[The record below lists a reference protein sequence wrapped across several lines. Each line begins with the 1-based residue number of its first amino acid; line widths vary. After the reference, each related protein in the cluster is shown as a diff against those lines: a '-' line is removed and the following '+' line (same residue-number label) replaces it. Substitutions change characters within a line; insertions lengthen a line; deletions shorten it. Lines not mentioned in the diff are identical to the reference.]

1 MVAIDESHVYHPLLM
16 LIFEH
21 VFAYYMPK
29 TALVPRSIGAD
40 WTKLSRDK
48 EMALFM
54 AKDPLTFPYGPRFKT
69 AFELLD
75 SAQLVQQHYLPSI
88 ANIEIPLLVLHGSGD
103 ETTKSS
109 MSLKMVNDIAHKQS
123 TLERRISRTHM
134 LFEGGVH
141 SLLSDIK
148 SCREDVLDKSVRW
161 MDRHNHK

>member
-1 MVAIDESHVYHPLLM
+1 MWIFKHVL
-16 LIFEH
+16 
-21 VFAYYMPK
+21 AYYMPK
-29 TALVPRSIGAD
+29 TALVPRSVGAD

-75 SAQLVQQHYLPSI
+75 SAQLVQQQRLVI
-88 ANIEIPLLVLHGSGD
+88 AHIGIPLLVLHGSGD

-109 MSLKMVNDIAHKQS
+109 MSLKMVNDIAQRQN
-123 TLERRISRTHM
+123 TLERRVSRTHM

-141 SLLSDIK
+141 SLLSDKK
-148 SCREDVLDKSVRW
+148 SCREDVLDESVRW
-161 MDRHNHK
+161 MDRHNHT